1 MAREFKRSSR
11 VASQMQKELA
21 LILQQGIKDPRIGF
35 ITVNEVELSKDLATA
50 KVYITALG
58 ADAAGQKNNI
68 GWLNDAAPYIRSEM
82 GKRMRLRS
90 VPYIKFYYDDS
101 FEKGMRVSELL
112 SDVNHA
118 SDGSS
123 GDDSDAAPGDK

>member
-1 MAREFKRSSR
+1 MAREFKRSAR

-21 LILQQGIKDPRIGF
+21 IILQQGTKDPRIGF

-58 ADAAGQKNNI
+58 ADIEGQKNNI
-68 GWLNDAAPYIRSEM
+68 TWLNDAAPYIRSEM
-82 GKRMRLRS
+82 GKRMRLRN

-112 SDVNHA
+112 AEPKPQADA
-118 SDGSS
+118 PE
-123 GDDSDAAPGDK
+123 GDD

>member
-1 MAREFKRSSR
+1 MAREFKRSAR

-21 LILQQGIKDPRIGF
+21 IILQQGIKDPRIGF

-58 ADAAGQKNNI
+58 ADIEGQKNNI
-68 GWLNDAAPYIRSEM
+68 TWLNDAAPYIRSEM
-82 GKRMRLRS
+82 GKRMRLRN
-90 VPYIKFYYDDS
+90 VPYIKFFYDDS

-112 SDVNHA
+112 AEPKPATDA
-118 SDGSS
+118 SE
-123 GDDSDAAPGDK
+123 GDD

>member
-1 MAREFKRSSR
+1 MAREFKRSAR

-21 LILQQGIKDPRIGF
+21 VIIQQGIKDPRIGF
-35 ITVNEVELSKDLATA
+35 ITVNDVELSKDLATA

-58 ADAAGQKNNI
+58 TDKEGQKNNI

-82 GKRMRLRS
+82 GKRMRLRN

-112 SDVNHA
+112 VDVNHSA
-118 SDGSS
+118 DESS
-123 GDDSDAAPGDK
+123 GKD

>member
-1 MAREFKRSSR
+1 MAREFKRSAR

-21 LILQQGIKDPRIGF
+21 VILQQGIKDPRIGF
-35 ITVNEVELSKDLATA
+35 ITVNEVELSKDLTA
-50 KVYITALG
+50 AKIYITALG
-58 ADAAGQKNNI
+58 ADQQGQKDNI
-68 GWLNDAAPYIRSEM
+68 KWLNEAAPHIRSEM

-112 SDVNHA
+112 VEPK
-118 SDGSS
+118 SS
-123 GDDSDAAPGDK
+123 TDIAEDDD

>member
-11 VASQMQKELA
+11 VSSQMQKELA
-21 LILQQGIKDPRIGF
+21 IILQQGIKDPRIGF
-35 ITVNEVELSKDLATA
+35 ITVNEVELSKDLTSA

-58 ADAAGQKNNI
+58 ADEQGQKDNVKL
-68 GWLNDAAPYIRSEM
+68 LNEAAPYIRSEV

-90 VPYIKFYYDDS
+90 VPYIKFHYDTS

-112 SDVNHA
+112 SQFP
-118 SDGSS
+118 
-123 GDDSDAAPGDK
+123 AAPESEEDED

>member
-21 LILQQGIKDPRIGF
+21 VILQQGMKDPRIGF

-58 ADAAGQKNNI
+58 ADEKGQKDNL
-68 GWLNDAAPYIRSEM
+68 GWLNDAAPFIRSEM

-90 VPYIKFYYDDS
+90 VPYIKFYYDTS
-101 FEKGMRVSELL
+101 FETGMRVSELL
-112 SDVNHA
+112 AETPTITLESD
-118 SDGSS
+118 DG
-123 GDDSDAAPGDK
+123 DE

>member
-1 MAREFKRSSR
+1 MAREFKRSAR

-21 LILQQGIKDPRIGF
+21 IILQQGIKDPRIGF

-58 ADAAGQKNNI
+58 ADTEGQKNNI
-68 GWLNDAAPYIRSEM
+68 SWLNDAAPYIRSEM
-82 GKRMRLRS
+82 GKRMRLRN
-90 VPYIKFYYDDS
+90 VPYIKFYYDNS

-112 SDVNHA
+112 AEPKPVQDTSEGED
-118 SDGSS
+118 
-123 GDDSDAAPGDK
+123 

>member
-1 MAREFKRSSR
+1 MAREFKRSAR

-21 LILQQGIKDPRIGF
+21 IILQQGIKDPRIGF

-58 ADAAGQKNNI
+58 ADEEGQKNNI
-68 GWLNDAAPYIRSEM
+68 IWLNDAAPYIRSEM
-82 GKRMRLRS
+82 GKRMRLRN
-90 VPYIKFYYDDS
+90 VPYIKFYYDNS

-112 SDVNHA
+112 H
-118 SDGSS
+118 
-123 GDDSDAAPGDK
+123 DANRSAGED

>member
-1 MAREFKRSSR
+1 MAREFKRSAR

-21 LILQQGIKDPRIGF
+21 VIVQQDIKDPRIGF
-35 ITVNEVELSKDLATA
+35 ITVNEVELCKDLTA
-50 KVYITALG
+50 AKIYITALG
-58 ADAAGQKNNI
+58 ADEQGQKDNI
-68 GWLNDAAPYIRSEM
+68 KWLNDAAPFIRSEM

-112 SDVNHA
+112 VDSRPSTDV
-118 SDGSS
+118 DE
-123 GDDSDAAPGDK
+123 GDD

>member
-1 MAREFKRSSR
+1 MAREFKRSAR

-21 LILQQGIKDPRIGF
+21 VILQQGIKDPRIGF

-58 ADAAGQKNNI
+58 ADEEGQKNNI

-112 SDVNHA
+112 I
-118 SDGSS
+118 
-123 GDDSDAAPGDK
+123 DANRSAEQSADED